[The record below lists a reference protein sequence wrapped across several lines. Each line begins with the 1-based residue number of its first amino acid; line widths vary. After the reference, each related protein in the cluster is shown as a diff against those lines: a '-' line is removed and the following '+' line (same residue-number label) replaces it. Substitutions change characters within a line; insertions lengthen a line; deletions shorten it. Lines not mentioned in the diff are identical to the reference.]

1 MPAWPTYVMALAPF
15 VVGFAVGL
23 PRASWDG
30 ALAGLRAVR
39 GKWLVF
45 AAAFVRLAPDDWPGL
60 SAANT
65 VRARVLV
72 QIAVL
77 ALFLALNYPRLTR
90 RGRVG
95 FGLVAAGAAANWTPM
110 LLHGYM
116 PFSAVASR
124 ASGQGEAI
132 IAAAPSD
139 YSVITEADRVAQV
152 FGDVIPV
159 PGLVRVVSI
168 GDLLIAL
175 GLMVLVA
182 VTVRGQL
189 IGISRAGEVD
199 EDVEVARA

>member
-1 MPAWPTYVMALAPF
+1 
-15 VVGFAVGL
+15 
-23 PRASWDG
+23 
-30 ALAGLRAVR
+30 
-39 GKWLVF
+39 
-45 AAAFVRLAPDDWPGL
+45 
-60 SAANT
+60 

-116 PFSAVASR
+116 SFSAEASR
-124 ASGQGEAI
+124 ASGQGEAV

-139 YSVITEADRVAQV
+139 YSVITEADRVARV
-152 FGDVIPV
+152 FGDTIPV
-159 PGLVRVVSI
+159 PASVRVVSI
-168 GDLLIAL
+168 GDLLIAI
-175 GLMVLVA
+175 GLTVLV
-182 VTVRGQL
+182 TITLRGQL
-189 IGISRAGEVD
+189 TRISQAGEVD

>member
-1 MPAWPTYVMALAPF
+1 M
-15 VVGFAVGL
+15 
-23 PRASWDG
+23 
-30 ALAGLRAVR
+30 
-39 GKWLVF
+39 
-45 AAAFVRLAPDDWPGL
+45 
-60 SAANT
+60 
-65 VRARVLV
+65 

-189 IGISRAGEVD
+189 TGISRAGEVD